1 MNYIKINITNF
12 KNNFHL
18 LLLGIAFTVFLFG
31 TVMPLF
37 YNFFIEN
44 KFFEL
49 YILIIYVF
57 FFVAFSLPIGIVFIV
72 KKDYEA
78 LKHISILYLLIV
90 IVSYLGLTIS
100 LLISPILVGYGVY
113 YNFSSF
119 ITRGKST
126 STSI

>member
-37 YNFFIEN
+37 YNFFIIN

-57 FFVAFSLPIGIVFIV
+57 FFVAFSLPIGIIFIV

-78 LKHISILYLLIV
+78 LKHISILYLLM
-90 IVSYLGLTIS
+90 VSYLGLTIS

-119 ITRGKST
+119 IKRSKST

>member
-1 MNYIKINITNF
+1 MNTTNL
-12 KNNFHL
+12 KKNFHF

-31 TVMPLF
+31 FVMPLF
-37 YNFFIEN
+37 YDYFIIN

-49 YILIIYVF
+49 HILIIYVF

-72 KKDYEA
+72 KKDCQA
-78 LKHISILYLLIV
+78 LKHISIIYLLVV

-100 LLISPILVGYGVY
+100 LLISPIVVGYGVY

-119 ITRGKST
+119 IKRSKST

>member
-1 MNYIKINITNF
+1 MNT
-12 KNNFHL
+12 KNLKKNFHF

-31 TVMPLF
+31 VVMPLF
-37 YNFFIEN
+37 YDYFIIN

-57 FFVAFSLPIGIVFIV
+57 FFVASSLPIGIVFIV
-72 KKDYEA
+72 KKDYLA
-78 LKHISILYLLIV
+78 LKHISIIYLLVV

-100 LLISPILVGYGVY
+100 LIIAPILVGYGVY

-119 ITRGKST
+119 IKRSKST
-126 STSI
+126 NTSI

>member
-1 MNYIKINITNF
+1 MNT
-12 KNNFHL
+12 KNLKKNFHF

-31 TVMPLF
+31 VVLPLF
-37 YNFFIEN
+37 YDYFIIN

-57 FFVAFSLPIGIVFIV
+57 FFVASSLPIGIVFIV
-72 KKDYEA
+72 KKDYLA
-78 LKHISILYLLIV
+78 LKHISIIYLLVV

-100 LLISPILVGYGVY
+100 LIIAPILVKYGVY

-119 ITRGKST
+119 IKRSKST
-126 STSI
+126 STST